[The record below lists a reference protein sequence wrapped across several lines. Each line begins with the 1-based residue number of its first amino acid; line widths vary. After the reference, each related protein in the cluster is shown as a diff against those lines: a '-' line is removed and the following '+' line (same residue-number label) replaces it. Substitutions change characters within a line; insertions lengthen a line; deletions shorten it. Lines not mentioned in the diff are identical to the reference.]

1 MRFRPRTLCL
11 MLCHT
16 PKCGRFLLK
25 ACVSSLLTTNFI
37 LGLCS
42 LIFLIIM
49 FCQLNCFVSTLKTY
63 HLADFFFL
71 SSLYLTYCLVCGDF
85 QGCLLLLVLKRVI
98 CKVILFPGYCQNC
111 LCRVSAVEDTKPI
124 IRGLKQ
130 DEGRK
135 YFSILRGKNLSSAC
149 LSQWVSL
156 LQSSFI
162 LNIFFYSYHY
172 LVTNILFSLRMVVT
186 E

>member
-1 MRFRPRTLCL
+1 
-11 MLCHT
+11 
-16 PKCGRFLLK
+16 
-25 ACVSSLLTTNFI
+25 
-37 LGLCS
+37 
-42 LIFLIIM
+42 M
-49 FCQLNCFVSTLKTY
+49 FCQPNCFVSTLKTY
-63 HLADFFFL
+63 NLADFFVCV
-71 SSLYLTYCLVCGDF
+71 SSLYLTYWLVCGDF
-85 QGCLLLLVLKRVI
+85 QGYLLLLVLKRVI

-149 LSQWVSL
+149 LSHRVSL